1 MKPQVFDRLFTSIR
15 RLSEAIATAR
25 KAAEEMSAEKRSTLL
40 ARLDSYQEM
49 LDKQESCAYELYRS
63 ASHGRW
69 TEVSRQIKIINALSG
84 MIRDDAREI
93 ILNTKEGI
101 VDKSVPRELLQ

>member
-1 MKPQVFDRLFTSIR
+1 MKPQVFDRLFSSIR
-15 RLSEAIATAR
+15 RLSDAIATAR
-25 KAAEEMSAEKRSTLL
+25 NVAEGMSPDKRSSLL
-40 ARLDSYQEM
+40 QRLDSYQEM

-93 ILNTKEGI
+93 MSNTKDGI
-101 VDKSVPRELLQ
+101 DRNSAGRELLQ